1 MDARNLKAQRQGE
14 RERDPDHPLRVVQR
28 ESDQQLFHPVSPGW
42 RGSCP
47 SVCGAVTQRSGRE
60 GRGAERRPEV
70 AHLREDRA
78 HPRFRPPVRGR
89 ETTVVRNDGGEL
101 LVLVTASR
109 LLDQREEAAR
119 ILGVHRTTLWRRMR
133 NLGVE

>member
-1 MDARNLKAQRQGE
+1 
-14 RERDPDHPLRVVQR
+14 
-28 ESDQQLFHPVSPGW
+28 
-42 RGSCP
+42 
-47 SVCGAVTQRSGRE
+47 
-60 GRGAERRPEV
+60 
-70 AHLREDRA
+70 
-78 HPRFRPPVRGR
+78 
-89 ETTVVRNDGGEL
+89 VVRNDGGEL